1 MQVNNV
7 QVQEIPFSKLL
18 DLELSDKES
27 FLFMMKEKE
36 KLHNHL
42 QMIHAGALFTMAES
56 TSGQFLLN
64 EFSSLPMDLI
74 PVIRKAEIKY
84 SKPGKGTI
92 YSNASF
98 LGQSQ
103 KEIEEELLSRKKVII
118 KVKVEVFNDEG
129 ARVLSALFNWFVAI
143 PDQA

>member
-1 MQVNNV
+1 
-7 QVQEIPFSKLL
+7 
-18 DLELSDKES
+18 
-27 FLFMMKEKE
+27 
-36 KLHNHL
+36 
-42 QMIHAGALFTMAES
+42 MIHAGALFTMAES

-64 EFSSLPMDLI
+64 EFASLPMDLI

-129 ARVLSALFNWFVAI
+129 ARVLSALFSWFVAI
-143 PDQA
+143 S